1 MTHAFLLAVA
11 LTVTPPA
18 PVAAADS
25 VRAAHEVRETI
36 LRHTSDVR
44 RCYQSEGLRRNPT
57 LSGAVELE
65 LTILPT
71 GHVDSAAVAAT
82 SLSGPGV
89 REVTVCLTTTARN
102 WRFERG
108 PYAVETVVFP
118 FILSPE
124 RGRVTTEIA
133 AGN

>member
-11 LTVTPPA
+11 LTVTPTPPA
-18 PVAAADS
+18 SADS
-25 VRAAHEVRETI
+25 VRADHEVRQTI

-44 RCYQSEGLRRNPT
+44 RCYQSEGLRRNPS

-71 GHVDSAAVAAT
+71 GHVNSAAVAAT
-82 SLSGPGV
+82 SLVGPGV
-89 REVTVCLTTTARN
+89 REVSVCLTTTARN

-108 PYAVETVVFP
+108 PYAVETVIFP
-118 FILSPE
+118 FVLSPE
-124 RGRVTTEIA
+124 RGAVARELA
-133 AGN
+133 AGD